1 MPELSDQLSD
11 QLSNK
16 VEIVEVGPRDGLQSE
31 KRHWS
36 VDERVEMID
45 RLIAT
50 GIRRIEA
57 VSFVHSKRVPQMAF
71 AEEVM
76 AKINRV
82 EGATY
87 IGLALNLRGVERA
100 IDAGVDEIRYVGVA
114 SETFNQKNQGA
125 SMDETL
131 AGFEAI
137 ASRVLDAGIKLSG
150 VIGAAFG
157 CPFEGEVP
165 VENVIKVAKRLVA
178 GGAVEI
184 GIADTI
190 GCAVPNQITARV
202 QAVRAAIGEDIP
214 FGCHFHNTRNTG
226 IANAAAAV
234 MAGVRILDS
243 SVGGIGGC
251 PFAPRATGNIASED
265 LGFLLRNMGYE
276 TGVDLNALIG
286 VAEWTQGY
294 FDAPL
299 PGQVMKAGLFPEVAA
314 NRVAAE

>member
-1 MPELSDQLSD
+1 MPE
-11 QLSNK
+11 LSNK

-57 VSFVHSKRVPQMAF
+57 VSFVHPKRVPQMAF

-82 EGATY
+82 EGASY

-137 ASRVLDAGIKLSG
+137 APRVLDAGVKLSG
-150 VIGAAFG
+150 VIGASFG

-202 QAVRAAIGEDIP
+202 EAVRAAIGEDIP

-265 LGFLLRNMGYE
+265 LGFLLRNMGYD
-276 TGVDLNALIG
+276 TGIDLDALIA

-314 NRVAAE
+314 NRTAAE